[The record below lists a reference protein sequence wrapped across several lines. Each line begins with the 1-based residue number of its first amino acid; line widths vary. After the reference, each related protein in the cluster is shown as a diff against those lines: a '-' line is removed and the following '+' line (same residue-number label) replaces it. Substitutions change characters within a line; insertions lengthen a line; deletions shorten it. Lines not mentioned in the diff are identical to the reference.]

1 MSKRVLTE
9 ENNPQ
14 APDNPEAH
22 LEQIRAILF
31 GQQML
36 AIEQKLRGL
45 EQHLQA
51 QTAALKQELLD
62 RIAALE
68 NRLVGLMQQ
77 ETEERQIA
85 DHALQGSLDT
95 AVDSLEDKLAS
106 TRKEMWAEL
115 KGQGKELDKKLDQ
128 VASSL
133 QDAIEELRLHKTDR
147 KALAE
152 LLASMADSLQK
163 D

>member
-1 MSKRVLTE
+1 MAKRVLIE
-9 ENNPQ
+9 ENNLQ
-14 APDNPEAH
+14 APDNPEAP

-36 AIEQKLRGL
+36 AIEQKLQSL
-45 EQHLQA
+45 EQYLQVR
-51 QTAALKQELLD
+51 TAELQQELLD

-68 NRLVGLMQQ
+68 NRLIGLVQQ
-77 ETEERQIA
+77 EAEERQIA

-95 AVDSLEDKLAS
+95 AVDNLEEKLAS
-106 TRKEMWAEL
+106 ARKEMWAEL

-133 QDAIEELRLHKTDR
+133 QTAIEELRLHKTDR
-147 KALAE
+147 KALAN
-152 LLASMADSLQK
+152 LLTSMADSLQK

>member
-1 MSKRVLTE
+1 MAKRVLIE

-36 AIEQKLRGL
+36 AIEQKLRDL

-62 RIAALE
+62 RIVALE
-68 NRLVGLMQQ
+68 NRLVGLVQQ

-106 TRKEMWAEL
+106 ARKEMWAEL

-133 QDAIEELRLHKTDR
+133 QGTIEELRLHKTDR

-152 LLASMADSLQK
+152 LLTSMADSLQK